1 MDIKEIKEKIA
12 HWQEVEDNGGS
23 PTSARKLAAFSEML
37 KEAEAAAKPAKKA
50 KKAKPAE
57 KPIEEEIIDDEDSA
71 EEEE

>member
-23 PTSARKLAAFSEML
+23 PTSARKLAAFKEML
-37 KEAEAAAKPAKKA
+37 EEAE
-50 KKAKPAE
+50 
-57 KPIEEEIIDDEDSA
+57 PIKEEIIDDEDSA

>member
-23 PTSARKLAAFSEML
+23 PTSARKLAAFKQML
-37 KEAEAAAKPAKKA
+37 EEAEPI
-50 KKAKPAE
+50 E
-57 KPIEEEIIDDEDSA
+57 EPIEEEIIDDEELA